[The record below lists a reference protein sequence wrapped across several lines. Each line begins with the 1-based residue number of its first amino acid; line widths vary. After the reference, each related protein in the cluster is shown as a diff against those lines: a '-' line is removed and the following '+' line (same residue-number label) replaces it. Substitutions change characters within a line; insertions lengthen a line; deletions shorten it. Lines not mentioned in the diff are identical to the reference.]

1 MSQTQREEGCHLTS
15 KNRAKSIDSYWER
28 YREIYSFESTLS
40 VYRERKAVEF
50 IQSLGSSST
59 RILEI
64 GFGLRPIYKPLEAFG
79 AYTGI
84 EPGLEP
90 FEIVLAEAANDE
102 RVQVKH
108 GFFNQWAPELRNSEY
123 DAIIS
128 IGVLQDI
135 PDPKEF
141 LQELATLMG
150 PETLVYINV
159 PNANSLHR
167 IIGLHSGHL
176 ASMEDMSGRQT
187 ALEAKNLFTEDS
199 LIKIITSSIDNVA
212 IRNSGSFFVK
222 PFTHA
227 QMEEI
232 MNREILGVDVMEGL
246 YGSSGVLDGFGAEL
260 FVIFQ
265 IDNDE

>member
-1 MSQTQREEGCHLTS
+1 MTS
-15 KNRAKSIDSYWER
+15 KNRAKSINDYWQR

-40 VYRERKAVEF
+40 IYRERKAVEF
-50 IQSLGSSST
+50 VQSLGSSSI

-64 GFGLRPIYKPLEAFG
+64 GFGLRPIYKSLADFG

-90 FEIVLAEAANDE
+90 FEVVFAESANDD
-102 RVQVKH
+102 RIQVQH
-108 GFFNQWAPELRNSEY
+108 GFFNQWAPELRDSEF

-128 IGVLQDI
+128 IGVLQDVA
-135 PDPKEF
+135 DPRGF
-141 LQELATLMG
+141 LHELGTLMG
-150 PETLVYINV
+150 PQTLVYLNV

-167 IIGLHSGHL
+167 VIGLNSGHL
-176 ASMEDMSGRQT
+176 ASLEDMSGRQI
-187 ALEAKNLFTEDS
+187 ALEAKNLFTEET
-199 LIKIITSSIDNVA
+199 LIQLITSSIDNVA

-246 YGSSGVLDGFGAEL
+246 YGSSEALNGFGAEL

-265 IDNDE
+265 IDHDG